1 MKKHSFKIVAA
12 LMAILMVFSFTL
24 TACNVETNPSSVN
37 MPEIPFIIPP
47 DNEDKESSRNPGD
60 ISDEDLPM
68 IPEEDEGA
76 KIVLPEN
83 VDRDILAYTYAS
95 ISIDLMSYG
104 YEVFNAYVTTERGDE
119 YGIAYSDG
127 EEMYKFDDDEK
138 LYLSTGFL
146 GYSADETV
154 SSSSDLLYVQPIDRN
169 ADEIEDDA
177 YGYVLACVEEGIPDG
192 HFILDGRYVKYSVDD

>member
-127 EEMYKFDDDEK
+127 EECTNLTMTKSSIFQLAFLVILQMKLSVRHQTCCMYN
-138 LYLSTGFL
+138 L
-146 GYSADETV
+146 
-154 SSSSDLLYVQPIDRN
+154 
-169 ADEIEDDA
+169 
-177 YGYVLACVEEGIPDG
+177 
-192 HFILDGRYVKYSVDD
+192 